1 MRLPTD
7 HSERGQVDLVRSPIN
22 LSNHPKAHDHAR
34 AVPYRG
40 QHTFEILQA
49 AGLSEIELKSLKDEG
64 VI

>member
-7 HSERGQVDLVRSPIN
+7 HSEKGRSILFVRPLISQITLRPMISPCGT
-22 LSNHPKAHDHAR
+22 
-34 AVPYRG
+34 YRG
-40 QHTFEILQA
+40 QHTLEILQA